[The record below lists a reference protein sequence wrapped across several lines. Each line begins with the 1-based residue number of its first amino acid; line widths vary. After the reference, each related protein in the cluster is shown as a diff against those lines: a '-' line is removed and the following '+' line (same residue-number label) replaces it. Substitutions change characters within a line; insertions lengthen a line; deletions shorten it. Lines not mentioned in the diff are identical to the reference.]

1 MTSISYFEKKK
12 FKKSVKKIIKKVSG
26 VQFYCRS
33 FEKLVISLLNVWILV
48 NLYEKFLKTCVK
60 FHIQIRIVWN
70 FIVESIFHNAINE

>member
-12 FKKSVKKIIKKVSG
+12 LKKSVKKFIKKVS
-26 VQFYCRS
+26 VAQFYCRS

-60 FHIQIRIVWN
+60 FHIQIRIY
-70 FIVESIFHNAINE
+70 ESIFHNAINE